1 MNESAISPFIAFFS
15 FLNLCYRICWRKSIK
30 DQKEWKKVNKQ
41 GKHLPEKK
49 EKKEKKEKTSRENPF
64 KEKEKN
70 QGTNLE
76 DIYCV
81 KIKVQR
87 LKLFHANLRY

>member
-1 MNESAISPFIAFFS
+1 M
-15 FLNLCYRICWRKSIK
+15 
-30 DQKEWKKVNKQ
+30 NKQ
-41 GKHLPEKK
+41 GKHLP
-49 EKKEKKEKTSRENPF
+49 EKKEKTSRENPF